1 MIVSYGH
8 FVSQAVKKDRQLYSN
23 VAGSNRMLRI
33 AEAFQTG
40 THVTTV
46 ILAPGT
52 CLRSPFRRR
61 VVYPARIERRE
72 AILIVTCRAIAI
84 PVVSIIC
91 EPFFAIATLVKL
103 HFKHKMNTVVLYSYY
118 PSVLA
123 VGLVARFILSAKI
136 VFDLE
141 DISRPSWKDWKRSS
155 GVRPLQQLWGA
166 VLQFMVTCVAH
177 WVIIPTNRFI
187 PHIKPVKRH
196 VVVTGCMR
204 CNKFSESAQRAD
216 SSVVEILY
224 AGGISSEQGF
234 DILVDALTLLDADE
248 RGGNISVHICGAE
261 ALNDER
267 EHRLS
272 VIKTFA
278 IQFHGF
284 LSNEGFQKL
293 FARVDV
299 CLALQ
304 RPEGR
309 HSQYKT
315 PSKAY
320 EAMCAG
326 KMVVVSDVGD
336 FSMLPPGICKI
347 LNPYSAAGLADCLA
361 SITRNEANAYGQNAL
376 QYASDNWDIDIV
388 GDKLAQRMGHPCRSD
403 SGRITRLNT

>member
-8 FVSQAVKKDRQLYSN
+8 YVSQAVQRDRRLYQN
-23 VAGSNRMLRI
+23 AAGSNRMLRI
-33 AEAFQTG
+33 AEAFQSG
-40 THVTTV
+40 TKDLVA
-46 ILAPGT
+46 ILAPGA
-52 CLRSPFRRR
+52 CLRIPFHRRL
-61 VVYPARIERRE
+61 VFPSRIEHQNS
-72 AILIVTCRAIAI
+72 ILIVTCRAVAI
-84 PVVSIIC
+84 PVLSSIL
-91 EPFFAIATLVKL
+91 EPFFAIATLFRL
-103 HFKHKMNTVVLYSYY
+103 HNKHKMNTVVLYSYY

-177 WVIIPTNRFI
+177 CVIIPTNRFI

-376 QYASDNWDIDIV
+376 QYASDNWDVRGV
-388 GDKLAQRMGHPCRSD
+388 GKELTQRIGYGCKTD
-403 SGRITRLNT
+403 SARIKRLKA